1 MLLLPYCARNRRVIH
16 KLDGS
21 EQLDDREK
29 TETTQVATS
38 RDSVRP
44 STRYIT
50 YYTLLESR
58 GPGKGREGGRPTVLP
73 STNRRIDVYTT
84 QPYTTTT
91 QPLLG
96 RLTFSSQTW
105 ALFSFLYFFSFFYHH
120 HHHTHTTVCVGKS
133 EQISLLEIISR
144 FLSILDILGKSG
156 FVLFL
161 FFRANQSPAPKEPTH
176 EKFVSTSKRAL
187 YQQWLG
193 GNISI
198 SNSKNLS
205 CCSSSS
211 QLAHPV
217 VT

>member
-1 MLLLPYCARNRRVIH
+1 MSTTILFLKEKRCFDVSGTQTELSTSMGVVSKAIKSLQQCNNKTMLLLLPYCARNRRVIH

-21 EQLDDREK
+21 ELLDDRDK
-29 TETTQVATS
+29 TETTQVTTS
-38 RDSVRP
+38 RDSVHP

-84 QPYTTTT
+84 QPYTT

-120 HHHTHTTVCVGKS
+120 HHTHTTDRVRG
-133 EQISLLEIISR
+133 EIGTNFTVR
-144 FLSILDILGKSG
+144 NHFSIFVFRHFREVWICFVFSG
-156 FVLFL
+156 
-161 FFRANQSPAPKEPTH
+161 
-176 EKFVSTSKRAL
+176 
-187 YQQWLG
+187 
-193 GNISI
+193 
-198 SNSKNLS
+198 
-205 CCSSSS
+205 
-211 QLAHPV
+211 
-217 VT
+217 